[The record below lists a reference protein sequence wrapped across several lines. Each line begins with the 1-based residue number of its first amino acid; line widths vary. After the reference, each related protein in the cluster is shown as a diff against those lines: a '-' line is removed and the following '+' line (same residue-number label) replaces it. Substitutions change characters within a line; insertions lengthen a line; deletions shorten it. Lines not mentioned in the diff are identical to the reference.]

1 MGPKMGAEYK
11 FRRIARDQDSVLLG
25 ATIQKD
31 EKSLE
36 KSVLYVL

>member
-1 MGPKMGAEYK
+1 MGPKMGAECK
-11 FRRIARDQDSVLLG
+11 FRRITRDQDYVLLG